1 MCCLQAGIYST
12 FNFNIQ
18 KYTEKMLFFGIGQEE
33 NMKKVKLII
42 LIVITVFIAYGE
54 SDINM
59 KQLEESIT
67 KDYDQDGRYSSYEKA
82 LRRAQESIYM
92 TLPEKRGYWYTILEK
107 IKAEEAELYADEAAR
122 MKKK

>member
-1 MCCLQAGIYST
+1 
-12 FNFNIQ
+12 
-18 KYTEKMLFFGIGQEE
+18 
-33 NMKKVKLII
+33 MKKVKLII
-42 LIVITVFIAYGE
+42 LIVITVFTAYGE

-67 KDYDQDGRYSSYEKA
+67 KDYDQDGRCSSYEKA
-82 LRRAQESIYM
+82 LRRAQESIYV